1 MTFAR
6 SGKLRDRLS
15 DVNTTREPLTSPTI
29 ETTPSVPT
37 PAIPTDDPRVL
48 REALAEPRS
57 IESTGLPQGFLVD
70 LTLKTLYFGG
80 TITGGQVARALH
92 LHFTT
97 IIEPILRNL
106 KNLQLVE
113 VVGGGSVN
121 PASYQYAITTK
132 GSARAV
138 ELLERNGYVGPC
150 PVTLKKYTEVTNI
163 QAQKRRQVKAPDV
176 RKAMQSLVLPEFVI
190 ENIGPAVNAHESIFI
205 YGPPGNGKTSVAKAI
220 GRNLLPEQIYI
231 PYAIY
236 EDGQIIRVFDPETHQ
251 ALDTDTSDL
260 SESYNPEP
268 LDARWVCCAPPVIVA
283 GGELT
288 LEVLDLIWNDTSRY
302 YEAPLQ
308 LKANGGMLIID
319 DFGRQRVEPRELLNR
334 WIVPLEEKVDYLTFH
349 TGKKFPIP
357 FEAFIV
363 FATNLSPKSLVDEAF
378 LRRIGHKLGI
388 SGPDEAQ
395 FRQVF
400 ERVCSAQDV
409 SFDEI
414 TFQHLVQQYYVGAG
428 RSLSACHPR
437 DLVKHIR
444 NFADYRDEAAAMTID
459 LMDKAARAYF
469 AEVF

>member
-1 MTFAR
+1 
-6 SGKLRDRLS
+6 
-15 DVNTTREPLTSPTI
+15 
-29 ETTPSVPT
+29 
-37 PAIPTDDPRVL
+37 
-48 REALAEPRS
+48 
-57 IESTGLPQGFLVD
+57 
-70 LTLKTLYFGG
+70 
-80 TITGGQVARALH
+80 
-92 LHFTT
+92 
-97 IIEPILRNL
+97 
-106 KNLQLVE
+106 
-113 VVGGGSVN
+113 
-121 PASYQYAITTK
+121 
-132 GSARAV
+132 V

-150 PVTLKKYTEVTNI
+150 PVTLKQYTEVSEI
-163 QAQKRRQVKAPDV
+163 QTQKRRLVKEPDV
-176 RKAMQSLVLPEFVI
+176 RKAMQSLVLPDDVI
-190 ENIGPAVNAHESIFI
+190 ENIGPAVNAHESVFI

-220 GRNLLPEQIYI
+220 GRNLLPEQIYV

-251 ALDTDTSDL
+251 TFETDET
-260 SESYNPEP
+260 ESYHPEP
-268 LDARWVCCAPPVIVA
+268 LDSRWVCCAPPVIIA

-334 WIVPLEEKVDYLTFH
+334 WIVPLEEKIDYLTFH

-378 LRRIGHKLGI
+378 LRRIGHKMGI

-409 SFDEI
+409 VFDET
-414 TFQHLVQQYYVGAG
+414 TFQHLIRQYYVGAG

-444 NFADYRDEAAAMTID
+444 NFADYRDEAATMTID